1 MNKVEIYFD
10 TLRENNLSINEYLAL
25 YNVVCGNCV
34 AEFFVAEQSHLDSLE
49 KKGFIKIIGNKTA
62 LRESAKDLFKI
73 KEDYFLKWLNSY
85 PIRVRK
91 TTGGSRVLSPASD
104 ETIEG
109 KRLRKKWKTMFKGNP
124 KAEEKAIRVLEAE
137 VLMRKKANDLE
148 YMVEAARWLNGG
160 YHEKYEYLL
169 EEKTD
174 VTNGIV
180 DSYEED
186 WN

>member
-1 MNKVEIYFD
+1 MNKIVIDFD
-10 TLRENNLSINEYLAL
+10 VLKENNLSINEYLTL
-25 YNVVCGNCV
+25 YNIVCGNCIAGV
-34 AEFFVAEQSHLDSLE
+34 FDSSQDNIDSLE
-49 KKGFIKIIGNKTA
+49 KKGFIKVTSSGTV
-62 LRESAKDLFKI
+62 LRESAKEMFKI
-73 KEDYFLKWLNSY
+73 KEDFFLKWLNAY

-109 KRLRKKWKTMFKGNP
+109 KKLRSKWKKMFKGNP
-124 KAEEKAIRVLEAE
+124 KAEDKAIRVLEAE
-137 VLMRKKANDLE
+137 VAMRIKANDLE

-174 VTNGIV
+174 VTNGVV

-186 WN
+186 WL